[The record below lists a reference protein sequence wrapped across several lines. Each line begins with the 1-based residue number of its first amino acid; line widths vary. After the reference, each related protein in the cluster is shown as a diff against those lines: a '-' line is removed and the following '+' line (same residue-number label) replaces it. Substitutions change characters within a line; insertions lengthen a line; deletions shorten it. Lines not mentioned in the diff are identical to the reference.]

1 MEPLHG
7 VRVAPERQAEFSAF
21 LKTVSVGGVS
31 PTPLEKEDGYV
42 AWATP
47 GINVDPDEE
56 VALVGGSEMALKDL
70 GIVNQEVQDGAG
82 ANGYHVPEGTFF
94 IYDPTRNYEPGG
106 VREQVSTLD
115 VAPFFLDLF
124 HQPVPSYMRR
134 PGAISLD

>member
-1 MEPLHG
+1 
-7 VRVAPERQAEFSAF
+7 

-31 PTPLEKEDGYV
+31 PNPLEKEDGFV

-47 GINVDPDEE
+47 GINVDPDDE
-56 VALVGGSEMALKDL
+56 VAIVGGSEMALKDL
-70 GIVNQEVQDGAG
+70 GIINQKVQDEAG
-82 ANGYHVPEGTFF
+82 ANGYHVREGSFF
-94 IYDPTRNYEPGG
+94 IYDPTRAYESGG
-106 VREQVSTLD
+106 ERKQVSTLD